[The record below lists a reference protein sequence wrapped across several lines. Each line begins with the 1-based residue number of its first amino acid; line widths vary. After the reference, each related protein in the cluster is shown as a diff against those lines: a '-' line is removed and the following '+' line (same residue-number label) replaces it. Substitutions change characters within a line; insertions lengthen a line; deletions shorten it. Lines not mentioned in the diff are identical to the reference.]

1 MNATVC
7 SEYAYEAALAVDP
20 LYVRFRGLDVCE
32 DLDESECMMLFA
44 CFEVKQLPSGVLL
57 YEADA
62 SSDHSMRLILDG
74 EVSVK
79 RDSDNICDQ
88 LYAGDVFGLFSFLD
102 VERPHSATLKVVA
115 DLTLLSINRAYFN
128 VITLE
133 DPQLG
138 QHMLRFMFRLLTKQS
153 LKLGNEYAAIVS
165 GMSQQRV
172 SDA

>member
-1 MNATVC
+1 
-7 SEYAYEAALAVDP
+7 
-20 LYVRFRGLDVCE
+20 
-32 DLDESECMMLFA
+32 
-44 CFEVKQLPSGVLL
+44 
-57 YEADA
+57 
-62 SSDHSMRLILDG
+62 MRLILDG